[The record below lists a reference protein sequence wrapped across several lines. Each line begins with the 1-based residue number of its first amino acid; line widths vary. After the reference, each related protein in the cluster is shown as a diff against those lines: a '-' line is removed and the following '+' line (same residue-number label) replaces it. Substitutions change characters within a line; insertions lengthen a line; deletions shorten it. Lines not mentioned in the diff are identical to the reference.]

1 MKTIPKQE
9 KLHARLTE
17 YYNALATI
25 DTLSDKEAE
34 KLYKRIDRTIQRL
47 KQEEEE
53 SREWVKLL
61 ASSSDE
67 LEARVKDTKNSE
79 KKVLGLSRAPANGTI
94 DYREN
99 ITHHFARGTNGYKL
113 FIIFF
118 VGSIAGFVAES
129 IWCIMRHGYYESR
142 QGLVYGPFSPIYG
155 IGAVCLTA
163 ALYQYR
169 NRSASYSF
177 WGGLI
182 CALLFSCHIL
192 VIEKVSKDSD
202 GVELSMFQF
211 FFGGLMCLIGMLIFE
226 RPDLSSIK
234 EAALPLAYAG
244 FLSCGVAYT
253 LQTVAQKYVQASK
266 ATLALSLESVW
277 AAIGGA
283 LILSERLSLNELIGC
298 ALVFLAVLLAQIDI
312 RRPNTSSQSD

>member
-1 MKTIPKQE
+1 MKERNAVLLLLLTSFIWGLSFVAQSVSTESIGAFTFNGIRMVLGAIVLIPVAFKTLKIHVKDKEYMKRTIKGGLLMGLFLAAASMTQQIGIETTDAGKAAFITSLYMIIVPFISRIFGKKIE
-9 KLHARLTE
+9 KKIWVCALI
-17 YYNALATI
+17 ALAGMYMLC
-25 DTLSDKEAE
+25 LSGGMSISRGD
-34 KLYKRIDRTIQRL
+34 LYL
-47 KQEEEE
+47 
-53 SREWVKLL
+53 
-61 ASSSDE
+61 
-67 LEARVKDTKNSE
+67 
-79 KKVLGLSRAPANGTI
+79 
-94 DYREN
+94 
-99 ITHHFARGTNGYKL
+99 FA
-113 FIIFF
+113 
-118 VGSIAGFVAES
+118 
-129 IWCIMRHGYYESR
+129 
-142 QGLVYGPFSPIYG
+142 
-155 IGAVCLTA
+155 
-163 ALYQYR
+163 
-169 NRSASYSF
+169 
-177 WGGLI
+177 
-182 CALLFSCHIL
+182 CAILFSCHIL

-234 EAALPLAYAG
+234 EASLPLAYAG

-298 ALVFLAVLLAQIDI
+298 ALVFLAVLLAQNDI

>member
-1 MKTIPKQE
+1 MRERNAVLLLLLTSFIWGLSFVAQSVSTESIGAFTFNGIRMVLGAIVLIPVAFKTLKIHVKDKAYMKRTIKGGLLMGLFLAAASMTQQIGIETTDAGKAAFITSLYMIIVPFISRIFGKKIE
-9 KLHARLTE
+9 KKIWVCALI
-17 YYNALATI
+17 ALAGMYMLC
-25 DTLSDKEAE
+25 LSGGMSISRGD
-34 KLYKRIDRTIQRL
+34 LYL
-47 KQEEEE
+47 
-53 SREWVKLL
+53 
-61 ASSSDE
+61 
-67 LEARVKDTKNSE
+67 
-79 KKVLGLSRAPANGTI
+79 
-94 DYREN
+94 
-99 ITHHFARGTNGYKL
+99 FA
-113 FIIFF
+113 
-118 VGSIAGFVAES
+118 
-129 IWCIMRHGYYESR
+129 
-142 QGLVYGPFSPIYG
+142 
-155 IGAVCLTA
+155 
-163 ALYQYR
+163 
-169 NRSASYSF
+169 
-177 WGGLI
+177 
-182 CALLFSCHIL
+182 CAILFSCHIL

>member
-1 MKTIPKQE
+1 MKERNAVLLLLLTSFIWGLSFVAQSVSTESIGAFTFNGIRMVLGAIVLIPVAFKTLKIHAKDKAYMKRTIKGGLLMGLFLAAASMTQQIGIETTDAGKAAFMTSLYMIIVPFISRIFGKKIE
-9 KLHARLTE
+9 KKIWVCALI
-17 YYNALATI
+17 ALAGMYMLC
-25 DTLSDKEAE
+25 LSGGMSISRGD
-34 KLYKRIDRTIQRL
+34 LYL
-47 KQEEEE
+47 
-53 SREWVKLL
+53 
-61 ASSSDE
+61 
-67 LEARVKDTKNSE
+67 
-79 KKVLGLSRAPANGTI
+79 
-94 DYREN
+94 
-99 ITHHFARGTNGYKL
+99 FA
-113 FIIFF
+113 
-118 VGSIAGFVAES
+118 
-129 IWCIMRHGYYESR
+129 
-142 QGLVYGPFSPIYG
+142 
-155 IGAVCLTA
+155 
-163 ALYQYR
+163 
-169 NRSASYSF
+169 
-177 WGGLI
+177 
-182 CALLFSCHIL
+182 CAILFSCHIL

>member
-1 MKTIPKQE
+1 MKERNAVLLLLLTSFIWGLSFVAQSVSTESIGAFTFNGIRMVLGAIVLIPVAFKTLKIHVKDKAYMKRTIKGGLLMGLFLAAASMTQQIGIETTDAGKAAFMTSLYMIIVPFISRIFGKKIE
-9 KLHARLTE
+9 KKIWVCALI
-17 YYNALATI
+17 ALAGMYMLC
-25 DTLSDKEAE
+25 LSGGMSISRGD
-34 KLYKRIDRTIQRL
+34 LYL
-47 KQEEEE
+47 
-53 SREWVKLL
+53 
-61 ASSSDE
+61 
-67 LEARVKDTKNSE
+67 
-79 KKVLGLSRAPANGTI
+79 
-94 DYREN
+94 
-99 ITHHFARGTNGYKL
+99 FA
-113 FIIFF
+113 
-118 VGSIAGFVAES
+118 
-129 IWCIMRHGYYESR
+129 
-142 QGLVYGPFSPIYG
+142 
-155 IGAVCLTA
+155 
-163 ALYQYR
+163 
-169 NRSASYSF
+169 
-177 WGGLI
+177 
-182 CALLFSCHIL
+182 CAILFSCHIL

>member
-1 MKTIPKQE
+1 MKERNAVLLLLLTSFIWGLSFVAQSVSTESIGAFTFNGIRMVLGAIVLIPVAFKTLKINAKDKAYMKRTIKGGLLMGLFLAAASMTQQIGIETTDAGKAAFMTSLYMIIVPFISRIFGKKIE
-9 KLHARLTE
+9 KKIWVCALI
-17 YYNALATI
+17 ALAGMYMLC
-25 DTLSDKEAE
+25 LSGGMSISRGD
-34 KLYKRIDRTIQRL
+34 LYL
-47 KQEEEE
+47 
-53 SREWVKLL
+53 
-61 ASSSDE
+61 
-67 LEARVKDTKNSE
+67 
-79 KKVLGLSRAPANGTI
+79 
-94 DYREN
+94 
-99 ITHHFARGTNGYKL
+99 FA
-113 FIIFF
+113 
-118 VGSIAGFVAES
+118 
-129 IWCIMRHGYYESR
+129 
-142 QGLVYGPFSPIYG
+142 
-155 IGAVCLTA
+155 
-163 ALYQYR
+163 
-169 NRSASYSF
+169 
-177 WGGLI
+177 
-182 CALLFSCHIL
+182 CAILFSCHIL

-226 RPDLSSIK
+226 RPDLYSIK
-234 EAALPLAYAG
+234 EASLPLAYAG

>member
-1 MKTIPKQE
+1 MKERNAVLLLLLTSFIWGLSFVAQSVSTESIGAFTFNGIRMVLGAIVLIPVAFK
-9 KLHARLTE
+9 
-17 YYNALATI
+17 
-25 DTLSDKEAE
+25 TLKIHVKDKAYM
-34 KLYKRIDRTIQRL
+34 KRTIKGGLLMGLFLAAASMTQQIGIETTDAGKAAFMTSL
-47 KQEEEE
+47 YMIIVPFI
-53 SREWVKLL
+53 SRIFGK
-61 ASSSDE
+61 
-67 LEARVKDTKNSE
+67 KIE
-79 KKVLGLSRAPANGTI
+79 KK
-94 DYREN
+94 
-99 ITHHFARGTNGYKL
+99 
-113 FIIFF
+113 
-118 VGSIAGFVAES
+118 
-129 IWCIMRHGYYESR
+129 IW
-142 QGLVYGPFSPIYG
+142 
-155 IGAVCLTA
+155 
-163 ALYQYR
+163 
-169 NRSASYSF
+169 
-177 WGGLI
+177 I
-182 CALLFSCHIL
+182 CALIALAGMYMLCLSGGMSISRGDLYLFACAILFSCHIL

-234 EAALPLAYAG
+234 EASLPLAYAG

>member
-1 MKTIPKQE
+1 MKERNAVLLLLLTSFIWGLSFVAQSVSTESIGAFTFNGIRMVLGAIVLIPVAFKTLKIHVKDKEYMKRTIKGGLLMGLFLAAASMTQQIGIETTDAGKAAFITSLYMIIVPFISRIFGKKIE
-9 KLHARLTE
+9 KKIWACALI
-17 YYNALATI
+17 ALAGMYMLC
-25 DTLSDKEAE
+25 LSGGMSISRGD
-34 KLYKRIDRTIQRL
+34 LYL
-47 KQEEEE
+47 
-53 SREWVKLL
+53 
-61 ASSSDE
+61 
-67 LEARVKDTKNSE
+67 
-79 KKVLGLSRAPANGTI
+79 
-94 DYREN
+94 
-99 ITHHFARGTNGYKL
+99 FA
-113 FIIFF
+113 
-118 VGSIAGFVAES
+118 
-129 IWCIMRHGYYESR
+129 
-142 QGLVYGPFSPIYG
+142 
-155 IGAVCLTA
+155 
-163 ALYQYR
+163 
-169 NRSASYSF
+169 
-177 WGGLI
+177 
-182 CALLFSCHIL
+182 CAILFSCHIL

-234 EAALPLAYAG
+234 EASLPLAYAG

>member
-1 MKTIPKQE
+1 MKERNAVLLLLLTSFIWGLSFVAQSVSTESIGAFTFNGIRMVLGAIVLIPVAFKTLKIHVKDKEYMKRTIKGGLLMGLFLAAASMTQQIGIETTDAGKAAFMTSLYMIIVPFISRIFGKKIE
-9 KLHARLTE
+9 KKIWVCALI
-17 YYNALATI
+17 ALAGMYMLC
-25 DTLSDKEAE
+25 LSGGMSISRGD
-34 KLYKRIDRTIQRL
+34 LYL
-47 KQEEEE
+47 
-53 SREWVKLL
+53 
-61 ASSSDE
+61 
-67 LEARVKDTKNSE
+67 
-79 KKVLGLSRAPANGTI
+79 
-94 DYREN
+94 
-99 ITHHFARGTNGYKL
+99 FA
-113 FIIFF
+113 
-118 VGSIAGFVAES
+118 
-129 IWCIMRHGYYESR
+129 
-142 QGLVYGPFSPIYG
+142 
-155 IGAVCLTA
+155 
-163 ALYQYR
+163 
-169 NRSASYSF
+169 
-177 WGGLI
+177 
-182 CALLFSCHIL
+182 CAILFSCHIL

-234 EAALPLAYAG
+234 EASLPLAYAG